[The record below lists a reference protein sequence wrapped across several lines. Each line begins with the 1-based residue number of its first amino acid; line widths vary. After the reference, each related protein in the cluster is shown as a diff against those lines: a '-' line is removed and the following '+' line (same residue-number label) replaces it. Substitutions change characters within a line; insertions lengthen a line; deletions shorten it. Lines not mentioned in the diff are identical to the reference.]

1 MLLNRQSFEVG
12 ASEVALLCGNLCGV
26 SRRRLVLGLV
36 VTGAIAG
43 VVFLYVLPRL
53 AGYGSVWREVT
64 LLSASWIV
72 GLVGMTALDIL
83 TYAPPWL
90 VVLPQLRVL
99 DALKVTQASTAFSLV
114 MPGGATLG
122 MGVSFAMLRS
132 AGFARGAVAAAVVVT
147 GLWSQ
152 VSTFLFPVVAIVLLA
167 AEGVGSATL
176 RFLAVVGV
184 AISLVFIAAG
194 AAALWREQ
202 IAARTGDVAARV
214 ASRVL
219 RLVGGA
225 PVEWGGGSLVRY
237 RSEVLSLLH
246 RRWISLTVATLANQL
261 TGYLM
266 LELSIRAF
274 GIGRGEVSI
283 TETFAAWSI
292 GRLLGSLPITPGGL
306 GVVELGLTG
315 SLVGFGGP
323 RAPVVSAILVYRALS
338 LVPTIGLGLLSTVT
352 WRRREP
358 SMETRLSND
367 RDG

>member
-1 MLLNRQSFEVG
+1 MN
-12 ASEVALLCGNLCGV
+12 
-26 SRRRLVLGLV
+26 RRRLVVGLV
-36 VTGAIAG
+36 VTAVIAG
-43 VVFLYVLPRL
+43 AAFFYVLPKV
-53 AGYGSVWREVT
+53 ATYGSVWRELA
-64 LLSASWIV
+64 LLSGWWIV
-72 GLVGMTALDIL
+72 GLLGITALDIL

-90 VVLPQLRVL
+90 VALPKLRML
-99 DALKVTQASTAFSLV
+99 DAVKITQASTAFGLV
-114 MPGGATLG
+114 VPAGATLG

-132 AGFARGAVAAAVVVT
+132 AGFARAAVAAAVVVT
-147 GLWSQ
+147 GFWNQ

-167 AEGVGSATL
+167 AEGGGSATL
-176 RFLAVVGV
+176 RSLAVVG
-184 AISLVFIAAG
+184 AGISLVLIAAG
-194 AAALWREQ
+194 AAVLWREQ
-202 IAARTGDVAARV
+202 MAARTGDVAARV

-219 RLVGGA
+219 RLVGRA

-237 RSEVLSLLH
+237 RGDVLLLLR

-274 GIGRGEVSI
+274 GIGRGQVSI

-323 RAPVVSAILVYRALS
+323 NAQVVAAVLVYRALS
-338 LVPTIGLGLLSTVT
+338 LLPTIALGLLATVT
-352 WRRREP
+352 WRRRE
-358 SMETRLSND
+358 SA
-367 RDG
+367 